1 MTGRRAGAAV
11 VIALLI
17 VLAATPAGAHTTGG
31 PPASNYRT
39 ELTGLRPPSRGVAVS
54 LAPDHEQLELRVSG
68 PQIVT
73 VLGYQGEPYLRVDTR
88 GVAENERSPAVVAN
102 RTRIPT
108 GSPGRSTDAPR
119 WRRVSRRPIARWH
132 DHRAHWMGGIT
143 PSAVRRDP
151 DHENVVFH
159 WSIPLRIDG
168 RRAQIRG
175 QIRWAPPPPAWPWWA
190 AAAITAVALV
200 TVAARP
206 RFAPAGLA
214 VALIV
219 MVSTETIHLWGGW
232 PYATGSTL
240 GRLGDAIPSIA
251 AIAACL
257 GALAWLLRTTPWRC
271 APALILAGL
280 FVFVSGGVADL
291 SSLSHAFVPSR
302 VSADVARALV
312 ALALGLGAGTAIA
325 GGLRLRADR
334 PSN

>member
-1 MTGRRAGAAV
+1 MTGRRAGAVV

-17 VLAATPAGAHTTGG
+17 VLGATPADAHTTGG

-39 ELTGLRPPSRGVAVS
+39 EPIGVQPPNAGVAVS
-54 LAPDHEQLELRVSG
+54 LAADDEQLELRVSG
-68 PQIVT
+68 PHTVT
-73 VLGYQGEPYLRVDTR
+73 VLGYHGEPYLRIDER

-102 RTRIPT
+102 RTRVPT

-119 WRRVSRRPIARWH
+119 WRRVSSRPIARWH

-143 PSAVRRDP
+143 PNVVRRDP
-151 DHENVVFH
+151 DHQHVVSR
-159 WSIPLRIDG
+159 WSIPLQLDG
-168 RRAQIRG
+168 HPARIRG
-175 QIRWAPPPPAWPWWA
+175 RILWAPPAPAWPWWA

-206 RFAPAGLA
+206 RIARAGLA

-219 MVSTETIHLWGGW
+219 MVGTETIHLWAGW
-232 PYATGSTL
+232 PFSTSSTL

-257 GALAWLLRTTPWRC
+257 GALTWLLRTTPWRC

-312 ALALGLGAGTAIA
+312 ALALGLGAGTTIA
-325 GGLRLRADR
+325 GGLRLRAAR

>member
-17 VLAATPAGAHTTGG
+17 LLSATPAVAHTTGG

-39 ELTGLRPPSRGVAVS
+39 ELTGVQPPNAGVVVS

-68 PQIVT
+68 PHSVT
-73 VLGYQGEPYLRVDTR
+73 VLGYQGEPYLRVDAR
-88 GVAENERSPAVVAN
+88 GVSENERSPAVAAN

-108 GSPGRSTDAPR
+108 GSPDRSTGAPR

-143 PSAVRRDP
+143 PGVVRRDP
-151 DHENVVFH
+151 DHEHVVFR
-159 WSIPLRIDG
+159 WSIPIRVDG
-168 RRAQIRG
+168 HPARIRG
-175 QIRWAPPPPAWPWWA
+175 RLLWAPPAPAWPWWVA
-190 AAAITAVALV
+190 AVIIASVLV

-206 RFAPAGLA
+206 RFARASLA
-214 VALIV
+214 TALIV
-219 MVSTETIHLWGGW
+219 MAGTETVHLWGGW
-232 PYATGSTL
+232 PYSTGSTV

-257 GALAWLLRTTPWRC
+257 GALTWLLRTTPWRC

-291 SSLSHAFVPSR
+291 SSLTHAFVPSR
-302 VSADVARALV
+302 VSAELARALI
-312 ALALGLGAGTAIA
+312 ALALGLGAGTAVA
-325 GGLRLRADR
+325 GGLRLPAPRA
-334 PSN
+334 SN